1 MVKVIVTSC
10 RQVNYEFAAS
20 GCFAQAV
27 AGMVEQAGMGRSMV
41 LLVVGLVLGAGAGC
55 GSDAGAGTQPVDR
68 LAEARA
74 ALPTSVTDSGVLVGG
89 TDPTFEPMTFKDGST
104 YTGLDVQLVEAIAGK
119 LGLHVEWQS
128 VGFGDLLDQIQKH
141 KIDVSISSMFDRAE
155 RQKKADFVNYLN
167 AGTSIVVAKGVGDIG
182 GMSGLCGR
190 RVAVQP
196 DTVYVEMAAAQATR
210 CTTRKLR
217 MVRSANPSANVA
229 AKTADAALNDFPIA
243 ALDVQR
249 NGALELSGPQIEAI
263 PYGIGVA
270 KDRSPL
276 TAAIQTALY
285 ALIDDGTYD
294 ALLTKWKVTEGA
306 LRTGAI
312 NGGA

>member
-1 MVKVIVTSC
+1 M
-10 RQVNYEFAAS
+10 R
-20 GCFAQAV
+20 
-27 AGMVEQAGMGRSMV
+27 RSIA
-41 LLVVGLVLGAGAGC
+41 LLVVGLFLGAAGC
-55 GSDAGAGTQPVDR
+55 GSGADSETRPVDR
-68 LAEARA
+68 LAEAHA
-74 ALPTSVTDSGVLVGG
+74 TLPASVKDSGVLVGG

-119 LGLHVEWQS
+119 LGLRVEWKTVS
-128 VGFGDLLDQIQKH
+128 FGDLLGQIEQH
-141 KIDVSISSMFDRAE
+141 TIDVSVSSMFDRAE

-167 AGTSIVVAKGVGDIG
+167 AGTSIVVAKGTGDIG

-196 DTVYVEMAAAQATR
+196 DTVYVDMVSAQGAK
-210 CTTRKLR
+210 CAKKKLR
-217 MVRSANPSANVA
+217 LVRSSAPSASVA
-229 AKTADAALNDFPIA
+229 GGAADAALNDFPIA

-249 NGALELSGPQIEAI
+249 NARLELSGPQIEAI

-270 KDRSPL
+270 KDRATL
-276 TAAIQTALY
+276 TAAIQVALY
-285 ALIDDGTYD
+285 SLIDDGTYD
-294 ALLTKWKVTEGA
+294 ALLTTWKVTEGA